1 MKVADLVNR
10 LSLTLLAGEGGL
22 DQKVTGGYCGDLL
35 SDVMAN
41 AEKGS
46 VWITIQRHQN
56 IVAVALLK
64 ELAAIIL
71 ANSHQPDPET
81 IEKAKAEGIPLFVS
95 SFAAYQLACRLYE
108 AGIQ

>member
-1 MKVADLVNR
+1 VKVADIANR
-10 LSLTLLAGEGGL
+10 LSLDILAGEGSL
-22 DQKVTGGYCGDLL
+22 QHEVATGYCGDLL

-41 AEKGS
+41 AGKWS

-56 IVAVALLK
+56 IIAVALLK

-71 ANSHQPDPET
+71 ANGYQPDPET
-81 IEKAKAEGIPLFVS
+81 LEKAKKEEVPLLVS
-95 SFAAYQLACRLYE
+95 PLSAYQIAGKLYE